1 MAAFGSQSVTNFNSQ
16 QGLSDCIW
24 GTYIALL
31 SDKLNFI
38 LKDSNDKELIP
49 YQFSSKSC
57 LAVKQNKRKKQRGLC
72 LVVYLYASGARFWNN
87 SKGPIHFMPPAAK

>member
-1 MAAFGSQSVTNFNSQ
+1 MKMAAFGSQSVTNFNNP

-24 GTYIALL
+24 GTYVALL

-38 LKDSNDKELIP
+38 LKDSNDKELIL

-57 LAVKQNKRKKQRGLC
+57 LAVKQNKRNNE
-72 LVVYLYASGARFWNN
+72 VYV
-87 SKGPIHFMPPAAK
+87 